1 MLEEDSVILEADI
14 IASAEPEEEAMQLL
28 YR

>member
-1 MLEEDSVILEADI
+1 MVEEDSVILEADI
-14 IASAEPEEEAMQLL
+14 IASAEPKEEAMKLL